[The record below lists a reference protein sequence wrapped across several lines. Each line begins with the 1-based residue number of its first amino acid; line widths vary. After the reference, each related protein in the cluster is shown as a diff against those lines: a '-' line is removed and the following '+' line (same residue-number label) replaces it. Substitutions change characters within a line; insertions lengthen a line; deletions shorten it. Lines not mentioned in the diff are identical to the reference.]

1 MSNVP
6 AMSADFAQ
14 VVERRKHRKRFRVY
28 EQLVEKR
35 RRLQL
40 EWIQALGEV
49 EEVETPLQTDEKKE
63 SQQVTRDLQEF
74 MLMINL
80 TLAQLQACD
89 SVWYREQSQ
98 KMFVLLNVNDVSHAD
113 PDGHVWFTVDSQV
126 SHQIILPDV
135 TSSVSLIQYAPQK
148 LGEMDA
154 TQTLQL
160 YENAFDAANEVRFFH
175 RSAW

>member
-1 MSNVP
+1 MSNVA

-28 EQLVEKR
+28 EQLVDKR

-49 EEVETPLQTDEKKE
+49 EEVETPPQTDEKKE

-80 TLAQLQACD
+80 ALAQLQAGD
-89 SVWYREQSQ
+89 SVWYREQGH
-98 KMFVLLNVNDVSHAD
+98 KVFVLLNVKDVSHAD
-113 PDGHVWFTVDSQV
+113 PDGHIWFTIDSQV
-126 SHQIILPDV
+126 THQVILPDV

-148 LGEMDA
+148 LGDLDD
-154 TQTLQL
+154 TQTMQL
-160 YENAFDAANEVRFFH
+160 YENAFDAANQVRFFH
-175 RSAW
+175 RSA